1 MSAKHDLAI
10 RRKSRLRYQI
20 KHKSHGRPR
29 LSVFRSGK
37 NIYAQII
44 DDTRGRTVAAASTL
58 DAAAEGRI
66 EDRAPIKPQRRRL
79 ENSSL
84 SARWPPG
91 SSRLSS
97 TAVPTSTMAGSRP
110 WPMPPAKAGWTSK
123 GTSRACGSLKD

>member
-37 NIYAQII
+37 NMYAQII
-44 DDTRGRTVAAASTL
+44 DDTQGRTVAAASTL
-58 DAAAEGRI
+58 DAALKAELKTGA
-66 EDRAPIKPQRRRL
+66 DKAAAAAVGKL
-79 ENSSL
+79 SL

-97 TAVPTSTMAGSRP
+97 TAVPTLP
-110 WPMPPAKAGWTSK
+110 WPGQDPGRCRPRRRAGLLRERPAHAG
-123 GTSRACGSLKD
+123 A